1 MNENTPMTPAQ
12 QLFAE
17 EHHNLVYA
25 FLNEKKLPEDEYYD
39 VVVFGYLQAVMDYTT
54 QGESSRFSFA
64 TIAWRKMESRLADHF
79 RHQASTKRAA
89 PTVSLNAVMD
99 DAGLSL
105 SDMLSAA
112 DESFLEMEI
121 GLLFHDLGRHMP
133 RRDMNVLRLKADG
146 YGTRE
151 IAQRE
156 NTTVHMVQSIRQ
168 HKCMHRMIK
177 HLLDLVDAI
186 PRFHMEY
193 LCYQILQQMPHLLGY
208 PVALRVV
215 KWHDLQLVIVEI
227 PCRSKR

>member
-64 TIAWRKMESRLADHF
+64 TIAWCKMESRLADHF

-105 SDMLSAA
+105 SDMLSAT
-112 DESFLEMEI
+112 DESFLDMET

-133 RRDMNVLRLKADG
+133 RRDMNILRLKADG

-156 NTTVHMVQSIRQ
+156 NKNKCGEAPLNCLTTVQR
-168 HKCMHRMIK
+168 C
-177 HLLDLVDAI
+177 
-186 PRFHMEY
+186 F
-193 LCYQILQQMPHLLGY
+193 CF
-208 PVALRVV
+208 
-215 KWHDLQLVIVEI
+215 
-227 PCRSKR
+227 CRRTFN

>member
-112 DESFLEMEI
+112 DESFLDMET

-146 YGTRE
+146 YGMRE

-156 NTTVHMVQSIRQ
+156 NTTVHMVRSIL
-168 HKCMHRMIK
+168 KC
-177 HLLDLVDAI
+177 A
-186 PRFHMEY
+186 Y
-193 LCYQILQQMPHLLGY
+193 
-208 PVALRVV
+208 
-215 KWHDLQLVIVEI
+215 
-227 PCRSKR
+227 

>member
-1 MNENTPMTPAQ
+1 MNENTPMSQAQ

-25 FLNEKKLPEDEYYD
+25 FLKEKKLPEDEYYD
-39 VVVFGYLQAVMDYTT
+39 VVIFGYLQAVMDYTS

-99 DAGLSL
+99 EVGLSL
-105 SDMLSAA
+105 SDMLSAT

-156 NTTVHMVQSIRQ
+156 NTTVHMVRSIL
-168 HKCMHRMIK
+168 KC
-177 HLLDLVDAI
+177 A
-186 PRFHMEY
+186 Y
-193 LCYQILQQMPHLLGY
+193 
-208 PVALRVV
+208 
-215 KWHDLQLVIVEI
+215 
-227 PCRSKR
+227 

>member
-54 QGESSRFSFA
+54 QGESGRFSFA

-105 SDMLSAA
+105 SDMLSAT

-156 NTTVHMVQSIRQ
+156 NTTVHMVRSIL
-168 HKCMHRMIK
+168 KCAYRDEYFENHF
-177 HLLDLVDAI
+177 AI
-186 PRFHMEY
+186 SLEKLSLMLPPDFMENPKSY
-193 LCYQILQQMPHLLGY
+193 N
-208 PVALRVV
+208 
-215 KWHDLQLVIVEI
+215 
-227 PCRSKR
+227 

>member
-17 EHHNLVYA
+17 AHHNLVYA

-39 VVVFGYLQAVMDYTT
+39 VVVFGYLQAVMDYTS
-54 QGESSRFSFA
+54 QGH
-64 TIAWRKMESRLADHF
+64 LADHF

-105 SDMLSAA
+105 SDMLSAT

-156 NTTVHMVQSIRQ
+156 NTTVHMVRSIL
-168 HKCMHRMIK
+168 KC
-177 HLLDLVDAI
+177 A
-186 PRFHMEY
+186 Y
-193 LCYQILQQMPHLLGY
+193 
-208 PVALRVV
+208 
-215 KWHDLQLVIVEI
+215 
-227 PCRSKR
+227 

>member
-17 EHHNLVYA
+17 AHHNLVYA

-39 VVVFGYLQAVMDYTT
+39 VVVFGYLQAVMDYTS
-54 QGESSRFSFA
+54 QGQSSRFSFA
-64 TIAWRKMESRLADHF
+64 TVAWRKMESRLADHF

-105 SDMLSAA
+105 SDMLSAT

-156 NTTVHMVQSIRQ
+156 NTTVHMVRSIL
-168 HKCMHRMIK
+168 KC
-177 HLLDLVDAI
+177 A
-186 PRFHMEY
+186 
-193 LCYQILQQMPHLLGY
+193 
-208 PVALRVV
+208 
-215 KWHDLQLVIVEI
+215 
-227 PCRSKR
+227 S

>member
-1 MNENTPMTPAQ
+1 MNENTPMSQAQ

-25 FLNEKKLPEDEYYD
+25 FLKEKKLPEDEYYD
-39 VVVFGYLQAVMDYTT
+39 VVIFGYLQAVMDYTS
-54 QGESSRFSFA
+54 QGQSSRFSFA

-79 RHQASTKRAA
+79 RHQAATKRAA

-105 SDMLSAA
+105 SDMLSAT
-112 DESFLEMEI
+112 DESFLEMET

-156 NTTVHMVQSIRQ
+156 NTTVYMVRSIL
-168 HKCMHRMIK
+168 KC
-177 HLLDLVDAI
+177 A
-186 PRFHMEY
+186 Y
-193 LCYQILQQMPHLLGY
+193 
-208 PVALRVV
+208 
-215 KWHDLQLVIVEI
+215 
-227 PCRSKR
+227 

>member
-1 MNENTPMTPAQ
+1 M
-12 QLFAE
+12 
-17 EHHNLVYA
+17 
-25 FLNEKKLPEDEYYD
+25 DEYYD

-105 SDMLSAA
+105 SDMLSAT
-112 DESFLEMEI
+112 DESFLEMET

-156 NTTVHMVQSIRQ
+156 NTTVHMVRSI
-168 HKCMHRMIK
+168 
-177 HLLDLVDAI
+177 L
-186 PRFHMEY
+186 
-193 LCYQILQQMPHLLGY
+193 
-208 PVALRVV
+208 
-215 KWHDLQLVIVEI
+215 
-227 PCRSKR
+227 KRAY

>member
-89 PTVSLNAVMD
+89 PTVSSMLLWTMPAWLCPICSPQRMRAFWIWRPACCSTIWAGICPAV
-99 DAGLSL
+99 
-105 SDMLSAA
+105 
-112 DESFLEMEI
+112 I
-121 GLLFHDLGRHMP
+121 
-133 RRDMNVLRLKADG
+133 
-146 YGTRE
+146 
-151 IAQRE
+151 
-156 NTTVHMVQSIRQ
+156 
-168 HKCMHRMIK
+168 
-177 HLLDLVDAI
+177 
-186 PRFHMEY
+186 
-193 LCYQILQQMPHLLGY
+193 
-208 PVALRVV
+208 
-215 KWHDLQLVIVEI
+215 
-227 PCRSKR
+227 